1 MTAHTQEI
9 FAALADPVRRAIID
23 ELATGVSRTATEF
36 SDAFDITR
44 QGVAKHLDRLAE
56 AGLVQSERQ
65 GRETRYTLTPG
76 PLTNAVRWIA
86 AVEARWD
93 RRLADLKDYA
103 EETYRESAKGGD
115 DDDTGS
121 N

>member
-1 MTAHTQEI
+1 MTADTQEV
-9 FAALADPVRRAIID
+9 FTALADPIRRAIID

-36 SDAFDITR
+36 SEAFDITR

-56 AGLVQSERQ
+56 AGLVHSERQ
-65 GRETRYTLTPG
+65 GRETRYTLTPA
-76 PLTNAVRWIA
+76 PLTGAAGWIA

-103 EETYRESAKGGD
+103 EGTYQQESAGGGND
-115 DDDTGS
+115 DS
-121 N
+121 NHD